1 MDSNKKR
8 FGVIGKILRSG
19 VWLLPL
25 LIASL
30 IIGIKR
36 YIGGSMTFE
45 QRMPL
50 LAIILMPLEALEI
63 LKIIRDITG
72 AGEWIF
78 TRDTGR
84 ITERQANY
92 ILEKYSASL
101 GKKTKFAHTLRK
113 TCGSDMRRAGFTTRQ
128 CADYLGNSER
138 VFLDHYS
145 FDTETDEE
153 YLRRLD
159 SIGKTREPEGVVK
172 CSQTEKEQKNS
183 GNPYSARV
191 SA

>member
-1 MDSNKKR
+1 MQWSDLRDERLLDIQRIEFKDRTTNEVRIVNHTKTFVSR
-8 FGVIGKILRSG
+8 TIILR
-19 VWLLPL
+19 
-25 LIASL
+25 
-30 IIGIKR
+30 
-36 YIGGSMTFE
+36 
-45 QRMPL
+45 
-50 LAIILMPLEALEI
+50 LEALEI

-84 ITERQANY
+84 ITEWQANY